1 MNYAQMRQFDVA
13 NGVGIRSTL
22 FVSGCSFH
30 CPGCFNEEYQDFQ
43 YGIPWTKESE
53 DQFISYLQHPRND
66 GASILGGEPF
76 QQDIIVLDSLL
87 QRIKKE
93 TGKSIWVWTG
103 YRFEDLL
110 NTRIRLVLEYID
122 VIVDGQFIE
131 SLRDMRLQFRGSSN
145 QRIIDVQK
153 SLESE
158 EVVLWNRESSE

>member
-22 FVSGCSFH
+22 FLSGCSFH
-30 CPGCFNEEYQDFQ
+30 CPGCFNAEYQDFK
-43 YGIPWTKESE
+43 YGTLWTKESE

-76 QQDIIVLDSLL
+76 QQDEIVFHSLL
-87 QRIKKE
+87 RRIKEE
-93 TGKSIWVWTG
+93 TNKSIWVWTG
-103 YRFEDLL
+103 YQFEDLVKNRQNDL
-110 NTRIRLVLEYID
+110 QYID

-131 SLRDMRLQFRGSSN
+131 NLRDMRLQFRGSSN

-153 SLESE
+153 SLQENKMI
-158 EVVLWNRESSE
+158 LWGGNM